1 MGETGC
7 GKTSLIRIISQLK
20 GNDMLT
26 LNIHAGISKK
36 EIITFIKEHKLIDDG
51 TKNETNKIL
60 VFLDEINTCNSMEL
74 ISEMMC
80 KGIIQGE
87 KLKNNVTFIAAFNLI
102 EDMKK
107 KIEQDGLISNKEKV
121 RSLVY
126 SVNPLPHSLL
136 NFVFDFGNLKKED
149 EEKCI
154 RSMDKQP
161 IS

>member
-1 MGETGC
+1 MQEYQI
-7 GKTSLIRIISQLK
+7 K
-20 GNDMLT
+20 
-26 LNIHAGISKK
+26 
-36 EIITFIKEHKLIDDG
+36 IITFIKEHKLIADR

-80 KGIIQGE
+80 KGTIQGK
-87 KLKNNVTFIAAFNLI
+87 KLKDKVTFIGACNPYRRY
-102 EDMKK
+102 EK
-107 KIEQDGLISNKEKV
+107 KIEQVRLISNKEKV

-136 NFVFDFGNLKKED
+136 NFVFDFGSLKKED